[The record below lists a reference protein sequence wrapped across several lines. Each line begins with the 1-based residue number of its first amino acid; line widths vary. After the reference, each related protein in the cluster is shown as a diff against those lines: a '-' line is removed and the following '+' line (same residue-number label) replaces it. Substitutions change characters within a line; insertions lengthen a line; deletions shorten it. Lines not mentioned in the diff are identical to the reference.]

1 MHRRRT
7 LFWQTFFVTLLLVV
21 PMMAGVV
28 YFAARRAQ
36 QQTLV
41 QAAADQSGVTQPAG
55 ARQTFRLLLAVQG
68 DPPAFLLVRCDG
80 VEQSLVF
87 CALPGEMVLDAPAG
101 QTTLAECYLTA
112 GPARAAELLTATL
125 GVAPDAYLA
134 ATAATLADVWGE
146 EGVRFDTA
154 AVLDVSHRKA
164 LGLEGDTVA
173 ELTADQAADFL
184 GRVAALPDLD
194 PPALA
199 QVRGALWASFVRQ
212 NPGTLAGITDALRGE
227 SSRLLTDLRAQDWQ
241 RLGDCLSWLSGASGL
256 TVDYCTPSMDAAARG
271 WQPDAEGT
279 ELLLTL
285 LEGGSPVTR
294 EE

>member
-1 MHRRRT
+1 MHRRPR

-36 QQTLV
+36 QQALV
-41 QAAADQSGVTQPAG
+41 QAAADQSGVAQPAG

-80 VEQSLVF
+80 VGQSLVF

-101 QTTLAECYLTA
+101 QTTLAECYLAA

-134 ATAATLADVWGE
+134 ATASTLADAWGDA
-146 EGVRFDTA
+146 GVRFDTA
-154 AVLDVSHRKA
+154 AVLDASRRKA

-173 ELTADQAADFL
+173 ELTADRAADFL
-184 GRVAALPDLD
+184 GQVAALPDLD

-212 NPGTLAGITDALRGE
+212 NPGTLAGITAALQGQ

-241 RLGDCLSWLSGASGL
+241 RLEDCLSWLSGASGL
-256 TVDYCTPSMDAAARG
+256 TVDYRIPSMDAVARG
-271 WQPDAEGT
+271 WQPDAEGA

-285 LEGGSPVTR
+285 LEGGSPAA
-294 EE
+294 

>member
-1 MHRRRT
+1 MHRQRI

-28 YFAARRAQ
+28 YFSAQRAR

-41 QAAADQSGVTQPAG
+41 QAAADQSGVAQPAG

-80 VEQSLVF
+80 VRQSLVF
-87 CALPGEMVLDAPAG
+87 CALPGETLLDAPAG

-146 EGVRFDTA
+146 GGVRFDTA
-154 AVLDVSHRKA
+154 AVLGASHRKT
-164 LGLEGDTVA
+164 LGLEADTVA
-173 ELTADQAADFL
+173 ELTPGQAADFL
-184 GRVAALPDLD
+184 GQVAALPDLD

-212 NPGTLAGITDALRGE
+212 DPSALAGIAAALQGQ

-241 RLGDCLSWLSGASGL
+241 RLEDCLSWLSGASGL

-271 WQPDAEGT
+271 WQPDEKGA
-279 ELLLTL
+279 ELLLSL
-285 LEGGSPVTR
+285 LEGGSPAP
-294 EE
+294 